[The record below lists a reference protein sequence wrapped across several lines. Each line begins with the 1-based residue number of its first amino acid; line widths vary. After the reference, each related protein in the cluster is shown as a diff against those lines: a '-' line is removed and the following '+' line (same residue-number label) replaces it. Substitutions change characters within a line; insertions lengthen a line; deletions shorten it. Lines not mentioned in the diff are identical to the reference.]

1 MLAIYAST
9 DLAAMPIA
17 GFEQPIWLD
26 AANAFNVGFHVAG
39 FLGHSSASVLIP
51 NSPAVLDQAI
61 WFQAVGTTTWPFA
74 STLQVSPIAGG
85 VIR

>member
-1 MLAIYAST
+1 MRRR
-9 DLAAMPIA
+9 IA
-17 GFEQPIWLD
+17 WDVTERVLSLP
-26 AANAFNVGFHVAG
+26 AFNVGFHVAG